1 MKPSDFNPRNTA
13 SELLAKIG
21 YGTADADFARG
32 IGKAVEA
39 AQATNKKAKVV
50 LTVEINPNDE
60 VGSLVLR
67 ADVVTKCPSLPAPA
81 SQMHLG
87 PKGELLTQ
95 QEFILGGGP
104 NERPAP
110 IPAEPQN
117 AAASGRHKVA
127 ALAAPAPL
135 AAAPK
140 PAPLTGDGGPI
151 TPITPIATG
160 KDAGAG
166 KDN

>member
-1 MKPSDFNPRNTA
+1 MNPKDFNPKNTA

-50 LTVEINPNDE
+50 LTVEVNPKDE

-67 ADVVTKCPSLPAPA
+67 ADVVTKCPKLPSPA

-87 PKGELLTQ
+87 PRGELLTQ

-104 NERPAP
+104 DERPEP
-110 IPAEPQN
+110 IPAAQPA

-127 ALAAPAPL
+127 AVAAPAPL

-140 PAPLTGDGGPI
+140 PAPLAGDGGPA
-151 TPITPIATG
+151 ITPIATG
-160 KDAGAG
+160 KEAGAG
-166 KDN
+166 KD

>member
-1 MKPSDFNPRNTA
+1 MNPSDFHPRNTA

-32 IGKAVEA
+32 ISQAVTA

-50 LTVEINPNDE
+50 LTVEINPKDE

-67 ADVVTKCPSLPAPA
+67 ADVVTKCPKLAAPA

-95 QEFILGGGP
+95 QEFIMGGGP
-104 NERPAP
+104 DERPAP
-110 IPAEPQN
+110 IAAEKQP
-117 AAASGRHKVA
+117 AAASGRMAVAKV
-127 ALAAPAPL
+127 AAPAPL
-135 AAAPK
+135 AAAPR
-140 PAPLTGDGGPI
+140 PAPLAGDGGPTI
-151 TPITPIATG
+151 TIATG
-160 KDAGAG
+160 KEAGAG
-166 KDN
+166 KD

>member
-1 MKPSDFNPRNTA
+1 MNPNDFHPRNTA

-32 IGKAVEA
+32 ISQAVTA
-39 AQATNKKAKVV
+39 AQATKKKAKVV
-50 LTVEINPNDE
+50 LTVEIDPRDE

-67 ADVVTKCPSLPAPA
+67 ADVVTKCPKLPAPA
-81 SQMHLG
+81 SQMHMG
-87 PKGELLTQ
+87 PRGELLTQ

-104 NERPAP
+104 EERPAP
-110 IPAEPQN
+110 LPAEKP
-117 AAASGRHKVA
+117 AATSGRLTVA
-127 ALAAPAPL
+127 AVAAPAPL

-140 PAPLTGDGGPI
+140 PAPLAGDGGPI
-151 TPITPIATG
+151 PHPIAAG

-166 KDN
+166 KDD

>member
-1 MKPSDFNPRNTA
+1 MNPSDFHPRNTA

-32 IGKAVEA
+32 ISQAVSA

-50 LTVEINPNDE
+50 LTVEVNPKDE
-60 VGSLVLR
+60 VGSLVVR
-67 ADVVTKCPSLPAPA
+67 ADVVTKCPKLPAPA

-104 NERPAP
+104 DESRPEP
-110 IPAEPQN
+110 IPAAPTT
-117 AAASGRHKVA
+117 AAASGRLKVA
-127 ALAAPAPL
+127 AVAAPAPL

-140 PAPLTGDGGPI
+140 PAPLAGDGGPVI
-151 TPITPIATG
+151 API
-160 KDAGAG
+160 KDT
-166 KDN
+166 

>member
-1 MKPSDFNPRNTA
+1 MNASDFHPKNTA
-13 SELLAKIG
+13 SELLVRIG

-32 IGKAVEA
+32 ISQAVTA

-50 LTVEINPNDE
+50 LTVEINPKDE

-67 ADVVTKCPSLPAPA
+67 ADVVTKCPKLAAPA

-110 IPAEPQN
+110 IPAEQP
-117 AAASGRHKVA
+117 AATSGRIKVA
-127 ALAAPAPL
+127 AVAAPAPI

-140 PAPLTGDGGPI
+140 PAPIAGDGGPI
-151 TPITPIATG
+151 THPIATG
-160 KDAGAG
+160 KEAGAG
-166 KDN
+166 KE